1 MGSGKRPE
9 TLNKFL
15 AYALGRR
22 PDEFGLFPDEDGW
35 VKVKDLVRAL
45 SEEDGWKH
53 VNKAHIKEV
62 AYTLEDP
69 AIEYEH
75 EEGIVRAVEWDP
87 SLYYTGVPED
97 LPKLLYVGARNKTYP
112 EIDKKGIF
120 PVGAPF
126 VILCR
131 DEDMAFRIGKR
142 RDGNPIVL
150 TVNTAMAQE
159 LGVVFEQAGEV
170 LLTAEFIPKGCFTG
184 PPLPKVEEMLAAK
197 KPAKPKPAEDPALS
211 MGAFAMDLDDGYGK
225 GYGKG
230 KGGDKGFKKKGGRKK
245 RSWKEDARRQRRQG
259 RDDEE

>member
-15 AYALGRR
+15 AYVLGRR
-22 PDEFGLFPDEDGW
+22 PDELGLFPDQEGW

-53 VNKAHIKEV
+53 VNKAHLKEV
-62 AYTLEDP
+62 AFTLDTP
-69 AIEYEH
+69 SIELDQEMV
-75 EEGIVRAVEWDP
+75 IIRAVEWDP
-87 SLYYTGVPED
+87 AYYRGEARD
-97 LPKLLYVGARNKTYP
+97 LPKLLYVGVRTKTYS

-131 DEDMAFRIGKR
+131 EEEMAYRIGKR
-142 RDGNPIVL
+142 RDGNPITL

-159 LGVVFEQAGEV
+159 LGVVFYEAGEL
-170 LLTAEFIPKGCFTG
+170 LLTADFIPKGCFTG
-184 PPLPKVEEMLAAK
+184 PPLPKVEEMAAK
-197 KPAKPKPAEDPALS
+197 KPAKPKPATDPALS
-211 MGAFAMDLDDGYGK
+211 MGTFALDLEGEFGK

-230 KGGDKGFKKKGGRKK
+230 KENAFKKKGGRQK
-245 RSWKEDARRQRRQG
+245 RSWKEDARRQRR
-259 RDDEE
+259 RDSEDE